1 MLRRDILGLGRVG
14 DGVVEL
20 GTELFFAR
28 LADAVLDLIDWHA
41 FDPLPSA
48 FPQGEDAVGAVDDHV
63 LAARRIGR
71 AQQDGQ
77 EAPAVLGAGLF
88 GRQGRA
94 DDLGGR
100 RQDIGHADHLP
111 GRGAGGHLAGPTG
124 DEGHLEAAFPDVM
137 LASAERTVDPQTG
150 FDRGRL
156 QETLVLRPA
165 HAPVVAGEDDERV
178 LRRSDLIEGDEEAG
192 DALVK
197 LVDPIAE
204 GAGRAF
210 PGEVLVG
217 RDGVVHRDRRE
228 IEQEGLVLGLGLEP
242 GGGFV
247 GEHLHHAL
255 VLPSRRV
262 QFEDLRLAVFG
273 VLRPVARLIIVA
285 VSRGSGDLHAR
296 GNLSGAQAVHE
307 AVFDVD
313 ARQVAVIARDA
324 EVIVEA
330 DVQRPRGE
338 FGLVI
343 RAPLRVFVLPAV
355 TQVPFADG
363 GGAVA
368 LGFEQGGKVDA
379 GRLDVQG

>member
-1 MLRRDILGLGRVG
+1 
-14 DGVVEL
+14 
-20 GTELFFAR
+20 
-28 LADAVLDLIDWHA
+28 
-41 FDPLPSA
+41 
-48 FPQGEDAVGAVDDHV
+48 
-63 LAARRIGR
+63 
-71 AQQDGQ
+71 
-77 EAPAVLGAGLF
+77 
-88 GRQGRA
+88 
-94 DDLGGR
+94 
-100 RQDIGHADHLP
+100 
-111 GRGAGGHLAGPTG
+111 
-124 DEGHLEAAFPDVM
+124 M
-137 LASAERTVDPQTG
+137 LASAERTVDPQAG

-197 LVDPIAE
+197 LVNPIAE

-262 QFEDLRLAVFG
+262 QFENLRLAVFG

-313 ARQVAVIARDA
+313 ARQVAVITRDA

-355 TQVPFADG
+355 TQMPFADG

-368 LGFEQGGKVDA
+368 FGFEQGGQVDA
-379 GRLDVQG
+379 GRLDVQGRERAEHFMRQRGAPAVATGEQRIAGGRADGGRRIAVGETATFGGEPVDRGRADQLRVRAVAAGASVAVVIGEDDDDIGSFGGDSRQREQHAEEGAHGVIWRKVREGSRRRRPER